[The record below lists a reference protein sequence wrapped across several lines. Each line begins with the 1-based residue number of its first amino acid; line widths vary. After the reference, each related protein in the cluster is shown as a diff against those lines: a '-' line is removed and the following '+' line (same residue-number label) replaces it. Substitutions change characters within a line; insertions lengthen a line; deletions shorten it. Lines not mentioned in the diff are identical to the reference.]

1 MGKDYE
7 GGEIEYTIRADD
19 SYIESD
25 LNKAHKKVE
34 KAAKESAEKV
44 EKIEADKTKNI
55 KSETDKVVKNSEKA
69 AKDVENAWQ
78 SIDGDVDIHTNAK
91 TEKAESKIK
100 SISKDRSLD
109 VKMDADNS
117 GAKKAIEE
125 LEDVGEEVSG
135 SLKDKLSE
143 ALSGDALSEIGN
155 SLLGG
160 LDSILGSAGGKFAG
174 LGSGLTSALGGLGG
188 LSSVLPVA
196 AIAGI
201 GTALVGVGTAAVNV
215 ADDMKGA
222 MNTFLASTGTARE
235 ETERYQ
241 TILEDIYNNNY
252 GDSFEDIANAM
263 ASVKKNL
270 GDLDDAT
277 LQEIT
282 ESAFALRDTF
292 EYDVTESTRAAKA
305 MMDNFGI
312 SGEQAMSMIAAGAQN
327 GLDYSGELIDSINE
341 YSVQFAKMGL
351 DADDMFKIFQKGAE
365 SGAFNLDKIGDAVKE
380 MSIRVVDGSDTT
392 REGFKLLG
400 LDADEMA
407 RKFAAGGETAKE
419 AFNETIKAL
428 ANMEDPI
435 AQNTAGVNIL
445 GTMWEDLG
453 ADAVTALADIEE
465 GAYDTEEAMNG
476 IKEVKY
482 DSLGDMFQALKRNVE
497 TLLIPIG
504 EALMP
509 LLECFLESGLEM
521 VEELL
526 VPLIELTAEFLGP
539 LIELISKGIGPLSEA
554 FIFLIES
561 AMWPLMET
569 ADLLRTFFTET
580 IFDMAE
586 KVGEGIQR
594 IREFF
599 QGIIDFFKGQFL
611 ERIRETVSSV
621 RGHFDNVKQIFQSI
635 IDFVRNVFSGN
646 WKAAWQNVKD
656 IFANIVQG
664 FAGIFKSPI
673 NSIIDGI
680 NSFIR
685 GLNKIKI
692 PSWVPGVG
700 GKGFSIKTI
709 PRLKVGM
716 EYVPSDYFPA
726 FLDEGEAVLT
736 REENVMYRALGG
748 VEGMLALSRGYQ
760 DIRESQT
767 QTSTIVVHTH
777 VDMDGREVARGVSEF
792 VGEQLPW
799 EEL

>member
-1 MGKDYE
+1 MGKDYD
-7 GGEIEYTIRADD
+7 GGEVEYVIRSDD
-19 SYIESD
+19 SYVDSD
-25 LNKAHKKVE
+25 LDKAYKKIE
-34 KAAKESAEKV
+34 KAAKESAEKIN
-44 EKIEADKTKNI
+44 KIEADKTKDI
-55 KSETDKVVKNSEKA
+55 KAESEKVVKQSEKA
-69 AKDVENAWQ
+69 AKDVENAWK
-78 SIDGDVDIHTNAK
+78 SVDGDIDINVDADTS
-91 TEKAESKIK
+91 KAESRIK
-100 SISKDRSLD
+100 SISRDKSID
-109 VKMDADNS
+109 VDIEADNS
-117 GAKKAIEE
+117 DAKQAIKE
-125 LEDVGEEVSG
+125 LEDVGEDVSN
-135 SLKDKLSE
+135 SLSDSLSD
-143 ALSGDALSEIGN
+143 ALSGIGE

-160 LDSILGSAGGKFAG
+160 LESKLGASGV
-174 LGSGLTSALGGLGG
+174 GSEITSALGGLGG

-196 AIAGI
+196 AIAG
-201 GTALVGVGTAAVNV
+201 VGAAVVGIGTAAVNV
-215 ADDMKGA
+215 AGDMKCA
-222 MNTFLASTGTARE
+222 MNTFIASTGTARE

-312 SGEQAMSMIAAGAQN
+312 SGQDAMSMIAAGAQN

-351 DADDMFKIFQKGAE
+351 DADDMFKIFEKGAE

-400 LDADEMA
+400 LDADTMA

-428 ANMEDPI
+428 ASMEDPI
-435 AQNTAGVNIL
+435 EQNTAGVNLL

-453 ADAVTALADIEE
+453 AEAVTALAEIEE
-465 GAYDTEEAMNG
+465 GAYDTENAMNG

-482 DSLGDMFQALKRNVE
+482 DSLADMFEALKRNVE

-509 LLECFLESGLEM
+509 LLEEFMESGLQM

-526 VPLIELTAEFLGP
+526 VPLIDVFAELLVP
-539 LIELISKGIGPLSEA
+539 ILELISKAVGPLSQA
-554 FIFLIES
+554 FIFLIEL
-561 AMWPLMET
+561 ALWPLMESME
-569 ADLLRTFFTET
+569 LLRSLFNGSLGSMLDET
-580 IFDMAE
+580 KAKID
-586 KVGEGIQR
+586 KIK
-594 IREFF
+594 EFF
-599 QGIIDFFKGQFL
+599 RGIIDFL
-611 ERIRETVSSV
+611 
-621 RGHFDNVKQIFQSI
+621 
-635 IDFVRNVFSGN
+635 RNTFTGN
-646 WKAAWQNVKD
+646 WKSAWQNVKN
-656 IFANIVQG
+656 IFSNIVQG
-664 FAGIFKSPI
+664 FAGIFKKPI
-673 NSIIDGI
+673 NSIISGI
-680 NSFIR
+680 NTFIR
-685 GLNKIKI
+685 GLNRIKI

-700 GKGFSIKTI
+700 GKGFNIKTI

-760 DIRESQT
+760 DIRDSQT

>member
-7 GGEIEYTIRADD
+7 GGEVEYTIRADD

-25 LNKAHKKVE
+25 LNKANKKVE

-44 EKIEADKTKNI
+44 EKIETDKTKNI
-55 KSETDKVVKNSEKA
+55 KSESDKVVKNSEKA
-69 AKDVENAWQ
+69 AKDVENAWK
-78 SIDGDVDIHTNAK
+78 SVDGDVDINVDADTG
-91 TEKAESKIK
+91 KAESRIK
-100 SISKDRSLD
+100 SISRDKSVDID
-109 VKMDADNS
+109 VEADNS
-117 GAKKAIEE
+117 DAKKAIEE
-125 LEDVGEEVSG
+125 LEDVGEEVSE
-135 SLKDKLSE
+135 SLSDSLSG
-143 ALSGDALSEIGN
+143 ALSGIGE

-160 LDSILGSAGGKFAG
+160 IESKLGV
-174 LGSGLTSALGGLGG
+174 SGVSSGISSALGGLGG
-188 LSSVLPVA
+188 LSSALPVA
-196 AIAGI
+196 AIAGV
-201 GTALVGVGTAAVNV
+201 GAALVGVGTVAVNV

-241 TILEDIYNNNY
+241 AILEDIYNNNY

-263 ASVKKNL
+263 ASVKQNL

-312 SGEQAMSMIAAGAQN
+312 SGQDAMSMIAAGAQN

-351 DADDMFKIFQKGAE
+351 DADDMFKIFEKGAE

-392 REGFKLLG
+392 REGFQLLG
-400 LDADEMA
+400 LDADTMA

-428 ANMEDPI
+428 ASMEDPI

-453 ADAVTALADIEE
+453 ADAVTALAEIEE

-482 DSLGDMFQALKRNVE
+482 DSLGDMFEALKRNVE

-509 LLECFLESGLEM
+509 LLESFMESGLQI
-521 VEELL
+521 VEEVL
-526 VPLIELTAEFLGP
+526 VPLIDLATELLTP
-539 LIELISKGIGPLSEA
+539 IMDLISKAVGPLSEA
-554 FIFLIES
+554 FIFLIEM
-561 AMWPLMET
+561 ALWPLMET
-569 ADLLRTFFTET
+569 MELLSALFNGSLGSMLDETKAKIEKIKGFF
-580 IFDMAE
+580 
-586 KVGEGIQR
+586 R
-594 IREFF
+594 
-599 QGIIDFFKGQFL
+599 GIIDFL
-611 ERIRETVSSV
+611 
-621 RGHFDNVKQIFQSI
+621 
-635 IDFVRNVFSGN
+635 RNTFTGN

-656 IFANIVQG
+656 IFSNIVQG
-664 FAGIFKSPI
+664 FSGIFKKPI
-673 NSIIDGI
+673 NKIIDGI
-680 NSFIR
+680 NTFIR
-685 GLNKIKI
+685 GLNRIKI
-692 PSWVPGVG
+692 PDWVPGVG
-700 GKGFSIKTI
+700 GKGFHISTI

-736 REENVMYRALGG
+736 REENTMFRALGG
-748 VEGMLALSRGYQ
+748 VEGMVALSKGYQ
-760 DIRESQT
+760 DIRASQSQT
-767 QTSTIVVHTH
+767 RTIVVHTH
-777 VDMDGREVARGVSEF
+777 VDMDGREVARGISEF
-792 VGEQLPW
+792 VDDQIPW
-799 EEL
+799 EDL